1 MPYYLDSS
9 ALLKLFLEESSS
21 TAMRLWFTRNV
32 DQIIASE
39 LTRLEVIRTVRRFV
53 PEMIPAALFTFTV
66 IERLAISVDVF
77 ERAGLLEPATLRSLD
92 ALHLATALSLGPDL
106 DGLVTYDDRLADAA
120 RVAGVQVLIP
130 A

>member
-1 MPYYLDSS
+1 
-9 ALLKLFLEESSS
+9 
-21 TAMRLWFTRNV
+21 MRLWFTRNV

-39 LTRLEVIRTVRRFV
+39 LTRTEVIRTVRRFL
-53 PEMIPAALFTFTV
+53 PEMFPAALFTFTV

-92 ALHLATALSLGPDL
+92 ALHLATALSLGPEL

-120 RVAGVQVLIP
+120 RVAGVQVLTP